1 MKVEHECRGYNV
13 QKLVLRVRLWVFYHL
28 LCNGQLTLPPPPPS
42 PSPPLQVLQYDAKMT
57 AEAARVRSRLDAC
70 QAAVTQ
76 QIVDT

>member
-13 QKLVLRVRLWVFYHL
+13 QKLVLRVRLWVFRYL
-28 LCNGQLTLPPPPPS
+28 LCKGPLTLPP